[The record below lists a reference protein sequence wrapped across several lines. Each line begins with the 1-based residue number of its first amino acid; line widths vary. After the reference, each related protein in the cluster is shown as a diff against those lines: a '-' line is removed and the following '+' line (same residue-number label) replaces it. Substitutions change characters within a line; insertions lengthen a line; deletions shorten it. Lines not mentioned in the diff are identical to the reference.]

1 MLFVCD
7 EDEFALILLR
17 LSLLRIQTLINIV
30 KFVLSQRSKK
40 NKFFL
45 DLSNFDLFFLPKNEV
60 RRNRYDF
67 PCLDLLGLPCSFL
80 SFKYENK

>member
-30 KFVLSQRSKK
+30 KVCAFSKIQE

-45 DLSNFDLFFLPKNEV
+45 DLSSFNLFFLTKE
-60 RRNRYDF
+60 
-67 PCLDLLGLPCSFL
+67 
-80 SFKYENK
+80 

>member
-1 MLFVCD
+1 MTFLSCRVKMLFVCD

-30 KFVLSQRSKK
+30 KVCAFSKIQE

-45 DLSNFDLFFLPKNEV
+45 DLSSFNLFFLTKE
-60 RRNRYDF
+60 
-67 PCLDLLGLPCSFL
+67 
-80 SFKYENK
+80 